1 MINLLSSTVKQ
12 SLNLLM
18 SPLFI
23 TSPLTSI
30 GILTYFPFVKQI
42 NVYKTD

>member
-12 SLNLLM
+12 RLNLIM
-18 SPLFI
+18 FPLFI
-23 TSPLTSI
+23 TSYLTSI

>member
-1 MINLLSSTVKQ
+1 MINLLGTTVKHGM
-12 SLNLLM
+12 NLIM